1 MEYYGYQFDIANALV
16 SKIDSL
22 DQTFNV
28 EEYLKKRRDLD
39 KDAVKRFVKGDKLTD
54 QDIKALKQK
63 KPRKVGAQ
71 ANRATPP
78 SSSSGSKSKSNSI
91 KFQNLP
97 PYPLIMGEEE
107 KEEDLDLARQN
118 QEIESYI
125 DNVELD
131 EEESHDMFVH
141 QLVEKPQR

>member
-54 QDIKALKQK
+54 
-63 KPRKVGAQ
+63 
-71 ANRATPP
+71 
-78 SSSSGSKSKSNSI
+78 
-91 KFQNLP
+91 
-97 PYPLIMGEEE
+97 
-107 KEEDLDLARQN
+107 
-118 QEIESYI
+118 
-125 DNVELD
+125 
-131 EEESHDMFVH
+131 
-141 QLVEKPQR
+141 